1 MLKRIKGLGL
11 REKGLR
17 AIGAGHVYDRLA
29 QLEIERSRLL
39 SELRQAEGRHKA
51 AEKAHQA
58 TLERN
63 EHDKREAASNHQL
76 EIEAKTYLDGMRS
89 SNRLVEIDYPAYP
102 RVRFG
107 WDQPPHPQLFKLL
120 SSRDDHYRGVLRS
133 FLPLLETA
141 SRIAPRATDN
151 AGEPHWVNDWLP
163 AFDAISLYGF
173 IATRR
178 PRRFLEIG
186 SGNSTL
192 FARRAVRDWSPD
204 TKIVSIDPAP
214 RAEVDA
220 QCDEVIRLPL
230 EEVSLSLFE
239 SVTSDDI
246 VFFDGSHRAF
256 QNSDVT
262 VFFTEILPMLPVGT
276 LVGVHDIFLP
286 YDYPQHWLGRWYSE
300 QYLLASWLLGGERL
314 RVELPVAHCG
324 HVSSIHSVLAPYW
337 THASLADSGHH
348 GGAFWFSVAASP

>member
-1 MLKRIKGLGL
+1 MLNRIKGLGL
-11 REKGLR
+11 REKALR
-17 AIGAGHVYDRLA
+17 AIGAGHVYDRVA
-29 QLEIERSRLL
+29 QLEAERHQLASAV
-39 SELRQAEGRHKA
+39 RQAEARHDA
-51 AEKAHQA
+51 GEKARRA
-58 TLERN
+58 ALEQH
-63 EHDKREAASNHQL
+63 EHERREADAKQRS
-76 EIEAKTYLDGMRS
+76 EAEAKSYLDELRS
-89 SNRLVEIDYPAYP
+89 SDRLVEIDYPVRP

-107 WDQPPHPQLFKLL
+107 WDQPPHPQLFRLL

-141 SRIAPRATDN
+141 ARIAPRTAGSS
-151 AGEPHWVNDWLP
+151 GEPQWINDWLP

-192 FARRAVRDWSPD
+192 FARRAVRDWSPG
-204 TKIVSIDPAP
+204 TTIVSVDPAP

-220 QCDEVIRLPL
+220 QCDEVIRMPL
-230 EEVSLSLFE
+230 EQVPLSVFE
-239 SVTSDDI
+239 GVTPDDI

-262 VFFTEILPMLPVGT
+262 VFFTEILPMLPAGT

-286 YDYPQHWLGRWYSE
+286 YDYPQIWLGRWYSE

-324 HVSSIHSVLAPYW
+324 HVPSIHSVLAPFW
-337 THASLADSGHH
+337 NHAALADAAHH
-348 GGAFWFSVAASP
+348 GGIFWFSVAERP